1 MAPLDNAQVAAQ
13 LTPAQQVLSD
23 LWEEHMKAE
32 FVTRSADDAVAAM
45 KEAFTSAC
53 GGVEDAHVNHVPVM
67 TGGVGREQVREFY
80 RASFIPQM
88 PPDQQIIPIS
98 RTIGTERVVDE
109 MVVTAT
115 HSVQMDWLLP
125 GLPPTGRRMEIA
137 VVAIINFRAGK
148 LASEHIYWD
157 QASVLVQLGLLDP
170 RTLPVPAA
178 GRAQKV
184 LDPNVPGNTLIERA
198 GTLRP

>member
-45 KEAFTSAC
+45 
-53 GGVEDAHVNHVPVM
+53 VEDAHVNHVPVM

-80 RASFIPQM
+80 RTSFIPQM
-88 PPDQQIIPIS
+88 PPDLQIIPIS

-125 GLPPTGRRMEIA
+125 GLPPTGKRLEIA
-137 VVAIINFRAGK
+137 VVAIVTFRAGK

-157 QASVLVQLGLLDP
+157 QASVLVQLGLLDS
-170 RTLPVPAA
+170 RTLPVA
-178 GRAQKV
+178 GAESAQKV
-184 LDPNVPGNTLIERA
+184 LDPTLPANTLIERA
-198 GTLRP
+198 GTRRP

>member
-1 MAPLDNAQVAAQ
+1 MTPLDNAQGTAP
-13 LTPAQQVLSD
+13 LTPAQQVLSE

-45 KEAFTSAC
+45 
-53 GGVEDAHVNHVPVM
+53 VEDAHVNHVPVM

-80 RASFIPQM
+80 RTSFIPQM
-88 PPDQQIIPIS
+88 PPDLQIIPIS

-125 GLPPTGRRMEIA
+125 GLPPTGKRMEIA
-137 VVAIINFRAGK
+137 VVAVIHFRAGK

-157 QASVLVQLGLLDP
+157 QASVLVQLGLLDS
-170 RTLPVPAA
+170 RTLPVA
-178 GRAQKV
+178 GAESAQKV
-184 LDPNVPGNTLIERA
+184 LDPTLPANTLIERA
-198 GTLRP
+198 GPLRP

>member
-1 MAPLDNAQVAAQ
+1 MAPLDNAQGAAQ

-32 FVTRSADDAVAAM
+32 FVTRSADDAVGAM
-45 KEAFTSAC
+45 
-53 GGVEDAHVNHVPVM
+53 VEDAHVNHVPVM

-80 RASFIPQM
+80 RTSFIPQM
-88 PPDQQIIPIS
+88 PPDLQIIPIS

-125 GLPPTGRRMEIA
+125 GLLPTGKRMEIA
-137 VVAIINFRAGK
+137 VVAIVNFRDGK

-157 QASVLVQLGLLDP
+157 QASVLVQLGLLDS
-170 RTLPVPAA
+170 RTLPVA
-178 GRAQKV
+178 GAESAQKV
-184 LDPNVPGNTLIERA
+184 LDPTLPANTLIERA

>member
-45 KEAFTSAC
+45 
-53 GGVEDAHVNHVPVM
+53 VEDAHVNHVPVM

-80 RASFIPQM
+80 RTSFIPQM
-88 PPDQQIIPIS
+88 PPDLQIIPIS

-125 GLPPTGRRMEIA
+125 GLPPTGKRMEIA
-137 VVAIINFRAGK
+137 MVAIVTFRAGK

-157 QASVLVQLGLLDP
+157 QASVLVQLGLLDS
-170 RTLPVPAA
+170 RTLPVA
-178 GRAQKV
+178 GAESAQKV
-184 LDPNVPGNTLIERA
+184 LDPALPANTLIERA

>member
-1 MAPLDNAQVAAQ
+1 MAPLDNAQGSAQ

-45 KEAFTSAC
+45 
-53 GGVEDAHVNHVPVM
+53 VEDAHVNHVPVM

-80 RASFIPQM
+80 RTSFIPQM
-88 PPDQQIIPIS
+88 PPDLQIIPIS

-125 GLPPTGRRMEIA
+125 GLPPTGKRMEIA
-137 VVAIINFRAGK
+137 VVAIVTFRAGK

-157 QASVLVQLGLLDP
+157 QASVLVQLGLLDS
-170 RTLPVPAA
+170 RTLPVA
-178 GRAQKV
+178 GAESAHKV
-184 LDPNVPGNTLIERA
+184 LDPTLPANTLIERA

>member
-45 KEAFTSAC
+45 
-53 GGVEDAHVNHVPVM
+53 VEDAHVNHVPVM

-80 RASFIPQM
+80 RTSFIPQM
-88 PPDQQIIPIS
+88 PPDLQIIPIS

-125 GLPPTGRRMEIA
+125 GLPPTGKWMEIA
-137 VVAIINFRAGK
+137 VVAIVNFRAGK

-157 QASVLVQLGLLDP
+157 QASVLVQLGLLDS
-170 RTLPVPAA
+170 RTLPVA
-178 GRAQKV
+178 GAESAQKV
-184 LDPNVPGNTLIERA
+184 LDPTLPANTLIERA
-198 GTLRP
+198 GTLRS

>member
-45 KEAFTSAC
+45 
-53 GGVEDAHVNHVPVM
+53 VEDAHVNHVPVM

-80 RASFIPQM
+80 RTSFIPQM
-88 PPDQQIIPIS
+88 PPDLQIIPIS

-125 GLPPTGRRMEIA
+125 GLPPTGKRMEIA
-137 VVAIINFRAGK
+137 VVAIVPFRAGK

-157 QASVLVQLGLLDP
+157 QASVLVQLGLLDS
-170 RTLPVPAA
+170 RTLPVA
-178 GRAQKV
+178 GAESAQKV
-184 LDPNVPGNTLIERA
+184 LDPTLPANTLIERA
-198 GTLRP
+198 GTRRP

>member
-45 KEAFTSAC
+45 
-53 GGVEDAHVNHVPVM
+53 VEDAHVNHVPVM

-80 RASFIPQM
+80 RTSFIPQM
-88 PPDQQIIPIS
+88 PPDLQIIPIS

-125 GLPPTGRRMEIA
+125 GLPPTGKRMEIA
-137 VVAIINFRAGK
+137 VVAVIHFRAGK

-157 QASVLVQLGLLDP
+157 QASVLVQLGLLDS
-170 RTLPVPAA
+170 RTLPVA
-178 GRAQKV
+178 GAESAQKV
-184 LDPNVPGNTLIERA
+184 LDPTLPANTLIERA
-198 GTLRP
+198 GPLRP

>member
-45 KEAFTSAC
+45 
-53 GGVEDAHVNHVPVM
+53 VEDAHVNHVPVM

-88 PPDQQIIPIS
+88 PPDLQIIPIS
-98 RTIGTERVVDE
+98 RTIGTDRVVDE
-109 MVVTAT
+109 MVITAT

-125 GLPPTGRRMEIA
+125 GVPPTGKRIEIA
-137 VVAIINFRAGK
+137 VVAIIHFRAGK

-157 QASVLVQLGLLDP
+157 QASVLVQLGLLDS
-170 RTLPVPAA
+170 RTLPVA
-178 GRAQKV
+178 GAESAQKV
-184 LDPNVPGNTLIERA
+184 LDPTLPANTLIERA
-198 GTLRP
+198 GTPRP

>member
-1 MAPLDNAQVAAQ
+1 MAPLDNAQGAAQ

-45 KEAFTSAC
+45 
-53 GGVEDAHVNHVPVM
+53 VEDAHVNHVPVM

-80 RASFIPQM
+80 RTSFIPQM
-88 PPDQQIIPIS
+88 PPDLQIIPIS

-125 GLPPTGRRMEIA
+125 GLPPTGKRMEIA
-137 VVAIINFRAGK
+137 VVAIVTFRAGK

-157 QASVLVQLGLLDP
+157 QASVLVQLGLLDS
-170 RTLPVPAA
+170 RTLPVA
-178 GRAQKV
+178 GAESAQKV
-184 LDPNVPGNTLIERA
+184 LDPTLPANTLIERA

>member
-45 KEAFTSAC
+45 
-53 GGVEDAHVNHVPVM
+53 VEDAHVNHVPVM
-67 TGGVGREQVREFY
+67 TGGVGREQVRAFY
-80 RASFIPQM
+80 RTSFIPQM
-88 PPDQQIIPIS
+88 PPDLQIIPIS

-125 GLPPTGRRMEIA
+125 GLPPTGKRMEIA
-137 VVAIINFRAGK
+137 VVAVIHFRAGK

-157 QASVLVQLGLLDP
+157 QASVLVQLGLLDS
-170 RTLPVPAA
+170 RTLPVA
-178 GRAQKV
+178 GAESAQKV
-184 LDPNVPGNTLIERA
+184 LDPTLPANTLIERA

>member
-45 KEAFTSAC
+45 
-53 GGVEDAHVNHVPVM
+53 VEDAQVNHVPVM

-80 RASFIPQM
+80 RTSFIPQM
-88 PPDQQIIPIS
+88 PPDLQIIPIS

-125 GLPPTGRRMEIA
+125 GLPPTGKRMEIA
-137 VVAIINFRAGK
+137 MVAIVTFRAGK

-157 QASVLVQLGLLDP
+157 QASVLVQLGLLDS
-170 RTLPVPAA
+170 RTLPVA
-178 GRAQKV
+178 GAESAHKV
-184 LDPNVPGNTLIERA
+184 LDPTLPANTLIERA
-198 GTLRP
+198 GPRRP

>member
-1 MAPLDNAQVAAQ
+1 MVPLDNTQVAAQ

-45 KEAFTSAC
+45 
-53 GGVEDAHVNHVPVM
+53 VEDAHVNHVPVM

-80 RASFIPQM
+80 RTSFIPQM
-88 PPDQQIIPIS
+88 PPDLQIIPIS

-125 GLPPTGRRMEIA
+125 GLPPTGKRMEIA
-137 VVAIINFRAGK
+137 VVAVIHFRAGK

-157 QASVLVQLGLLDP
+157 QASVLVQLGLLDS
-170 RTLPVPAA
+170 RTLPVA
-178 GRAQKV
+178 GAESAQKV
-184 LDPNVPGNTLIERA
+184 LDPTLPANTLIERA

>member
-45 KEAFTSAC
+45 
-53 GGVEDAHVNHVPVM
+53 VEDAHVNHVPVM

-80 RASFIPQM
+80 RTSFIPQM
-88 PPDQQIIPIS
+88 PPDLQIIPIS

-125 GLPPTGRRMEIA
+125 GLPPTGKRMEIA
-137 VVAIINFRAGK
+137 VVALVHFRAGK

-157 QASVLVQLGLLDP
+157 QASVLVQLGLLDS
-170 RTLPVPAA
+170 RTLPVA
-178 GRAQKV
+178 GAESAQKV
-184 LDPNVPGNTLIERA
+184 LDPALPANTLIERA

>member
-1 MAPLDNAQVAAQ
+1 MAPLDNAQGAAQ

-45 KEAFTSAC
+45 
-53 GGVEDAHVNHVPVM
+53 VEDAHVNHVPVM
-67 TGGVGREQVREFY
+67 TGGVGRDQVREFY
-80 RASFIPQM
+80 RTRFIPQM
-88 PPDQQIIPIS
+88 PPDLQIIPIS

-125 GLPPTGRRMEIA
+125 GLPPTGKRMEIA
-137 VVAIINFRAGK
+137 VVAIVHFRAGK

-157 QASVLVQLGLLDP
+157 QASVLVQLGLLDS
-170 RTLPVPAA
+170 RTLPVA
-178 GRAQKV
+178 GAESAQKV
-184 LDPNVPGNTLIERA
+184 LDPTLPANTLIARA
-198 GTLRP
+198 GTLRS

>member
-45 KEAFTSAC
+45 
-53 GGVEDAHVNHVPVM
+53 VEDAHVNHVPVM

-80 RASFIPQM
+80 RTSFIPQM
-88 PPDQQIIPIS
+88 PPDLQIIPIS

-125 GLPPTGRRMEIA
+125 GLPPTGKRMEIA
-137 VVAIINFRAGK
+137 VVAIVTFRAGK

-157 QASVLVQLGLLDP
+157 QASVLVQLGLLDSG
-170 RTLPVPAA
+170 TLPVA
-178 GRAQKV
+178 GAESARKV
-184 LDPNVPGNTLIERA
+184 LDPPLPANTLIERA
-198 GTLRP
+198 GPLRP

>member
-45 KEAFTSAC
+45 
-53 GGVEDAHVNHVPVM
+53 VEDAHVNHVPVM

-80 RASFIPQM
+80 RTSFIPQM
-88 PPDQQIIPIS
+88 PPDLQIIPIS

-109 MVVTAT
+109 MVITAT

-125 GLPPTGRRMEIA
+125 GLPPTGKRMEIA
-137 VVAIINFRAGK
+137 VVAIVHFRAGK

-157 QASVLVQLGLLDP
+157 QASVLVQLGLLDS
-170 RTLPVPAA
+170 RTLPVA
-178 GRAQKV
+178 GAESAQKV
-184 LDPNVPGNTLIERA
+184 LDPTLPANTLIERA

>member
-45 KEAFTSAC
+45 
-53 GGVEDAHVNHVPVM
+53 VEDAHVNHVPVM

-80 RASFIPQM
+80 RTSFIPQM
-88 PPDQQIIPIS
+88 PPDLQIIPIS

-125 GLPPTGRRMEIA
+125 GLPPTGKRMEIA
-137 VVAIINFRAGK
+137 VVAIVTFRAGK

-157 QASVLVQLGLLDP
+157 QASVLVQLGLLDSG
-170 RTLPVPAA
+170 TLPVA
-178 GRAQKV
+178 GAESARKV
-184 LDPNVPGNTLIERA
+184 LDPTLPANTLIERA
-198 GTLRP
+198 GPLRP

>member
-45 KEAFTSAC
+45 
-53 GGVEDAHVNHVPVM
+53 VEDAQVNHVPVM

-80 RASFIPQM
+80 RTSFIPQM
-88 PPDQQIIPIS
+88 PPDLQIIPIS

-125 GLPPTGRRMEIA
+125 GLPPTGKRMEIA
-137 VVAIINFRAGK
+137 MVAIVTFRAGK

-157 QASVLVQLGLLDP
+157 QASVLVQLGLLDS
-170 RTLPVPAA
+170 RTLPVA
-178 GRAQKV
+178 GAKSAQKV
-184 LDPNVPGNTLIERA
+184 LDPTLPANTLIERA

>member
-45 KEAFTSAC
+45 
-53 GGVEDAHVNHVPVM
+53 VEDAHVNHVPVM

-80 RASFIPQM
+80 RTSFIPQM
-88 PPDQQIIPIS
+88 PPDLQIIPIS

-125 GLPPTGRRMEIA
+125 GLPPTGKRMEIA
-137 VVAIINFRAGK
+137 LVAIVTFRAGK

-157 QASVLVQLGLLDP
+157 QASVLVQLGLLDS
-170 RTLPVPAA
+170 RTLPVA
-178 GRAQKV
+178 GAESAQKV
-184 LDPNVPGNTLIERA
+184 LDPALPANTLIERA
-198 GTLRP
+198 GTQRP

>member
-45 KEAFTSAC
+45 
-53 GGVEDAHVNHVPVM
+53 VEDAQVNHVPVM

-80 RASFIPQM
+80 RTSFIPQM
-88 PPDQQIIPIS
+88 PPDLQIIPIS

-125 GLPPTGRRMEIA
+125 GLPPTGKRMEIA
-137 VVAIINFRAGK
+137 MVAIVTFRAGK

-157 QASVLVQLGLLDP
+157 QASVLVQLGLLDS
-170 RTLPVPAA
+170 RTLPVA
-178 GRAQKV
+178 GAESAQKV
-184 LDPNVPGNTLIERA
+184 LDPALPANTLIERA

>member
-45 KEAFTSAC
+45 
-53 GGVEDAHVNHVPVM
+53 VEDAHVNHVPVM

-80 RASFIPQM
+80 RTSFIPQM
-88 PPDQQIIPIS
+88 PPDLQIIPIS

-109 MVVTAT
+109 MVITAT

-125 GLPPTGRRMEIA
+125 GLPPTGKRMEIA
-137 VVAIINFRAGK
+137 VVAIVTFRAGK

-157 QASVLVQLGLLDP
+157 QASVLVQLGLLDS
-170 RTLPVPAA
+170 RTLPVA
-178 GRAQKV
+178 GAESAQKV
-184 LDPNVPGNTLIERA
+184 LDPTLPANTLIERA
-198 GTLRP
+198 GTLRS

>member
-1 MAPLDNAQVAAQ
+1 MAPLDNAQGAAQ

-32 FVTRSADDAVAAM
+32 FVARSADDAVAAM
-45 KEAFTSAC
+45 
-53 GGVEDAHVNHVPVM
+53 VEDAHVNHVPVM

-80 RASFIPQM
+80 RTSFIPQM
-88 PPDQQIIPIS
+88 PPDLQIIPIS

-125 GLPPTGRRMEIA
+125 GLPPTGKRMEIA
-137 VVAIINFRAGK
+137 VVAVIHFRAGK

-157 QASVLVQLGLLDP
+157 QASVLVQLGLLDS
-170 RTLPVPAA
+170 RTLPVA
-178 GRAQKV
+178 GAESAQKV
-184 LDPNVPGNTLIERA
+184 LDPTLPANTLIERA

>member
-1 MAPLDNAQVAAQ
+1 MAALDNAQVAAQ

-45 KEAFTSAC
+45 
-53 GGVEDAHVNHVPVM
+53 VEDAHVNHVPVM

-80 RASFIPQM
+80 RTSFIPQM
-88 PPDQQIIPIS
+88 PPDLQIIPIS

-125 GLPPTGRRMEIA
+125 GLPPTGKRMEIA
-137 VVAIINFRAGK
+137 VVAIVTFRAGK

-157 QASVLVQLGLLDP
+157 QASVLVQLGLLDS
-170 RTLPVPAA
+170 RTLPVA
-178 GRAQKV
+178 GAESAQKV
-184 LDPNVPGNTLIERA
+184 LDPTLPANTLIERA
-198 GTLRP
+198 GPRRP

>member
-1 MAPLDNAQVAAQ
+1 MAPLDNAQGAAQ

-45 KEAFTSAC
+45 
-53 GGVEDAHVNHVPVM
+53 VEDAHVNHVPVM

-80 RASFIPQM
+80 RTSFIPQM
-88 PPDQQIIPIS
+88 PPDLQIIPIS

-125 GLPPTGRRMEIA
+125 GLPPTGKRMEIA
-137 VVAIINFRAGK
+137 LVAIVTFGDGK

-157 QASVLVQLGLLDP
+157 QASVLVQLGLLDS
-170 RTLPVPAA
+170 RTLPVA
-178 GRAQKV
+178 GAESAQKV
-184 LDPNVPGNTLIERA
+184 LDPTLSANTLIERA
-198 GTLRP
+198 GPLRP

>member
-1 MAPLDNAQVAAQ
+1 MAPLDNAQGAAQ

-45 KEAFTSAC
+45 
-53 GGVEDAHVNHVPVM
+53 VEDAHVNHVPVM

-80 RASFIPQM
+80 RTSFIPQM
-88 PPDQQIIPIS
+88 PPDLQIIPIS

-125 GLPPTGRRMEIA
+125 GLPPTGKRMEIA
-137 VVAIINFRAGK
+137 MVAIVTFRAGK

-157 QASVLVQLGLLDP
+157 QASVLVQLGLLDS
-170 RTLPVPAA
+170 RTLPVA
-178 GRAQKV
+178 GAESAQKV
-184 LDPNVPGNTLIERA
+184 LDPTLPASTLIERA

>member
-32 FVTRSADDAVAAM
+32 FVTRSADDAVAPM
-45 KEAFTSAC
+45 
-53 GGVEDAHVNHVPVM
+53 VEDAHVNHVPVM

-80 RASFIPQM
+80 RTSFILQM
-88 PPDQQIIPIS
+88 PPDLQIIPIS

-109 MVVTAT
+109 MVITAT

-125 GLPPTGRRMEIA
+125 GLPPTGKRMEIA
-137 VVAIINFRAGK
+137 VVAIVTFRAGK

-157 QASVLVQLGLLDP
+157 QASVLVQLGLLDS
-170 RTLPVPAA
+170 RTLPGA
-178 GRAQKV
+178 GAESARKV
-184 LDPNVPGNTLIERA
+184 LDPTLPANTLIERV
-198 GTLRP
+198 GPLRP

>member
-1 MAPLDNAQVAAQ
+1 M
-13 LTPAQQVLSD
+13 
-23 LWEEHMKAE
+23 
-32 FVTRSADDAVAAM
+32 
-45 KEAFTSAC
+45 
-53 GGVEDAHVNHVPVM
+53 VEDAHVNHVPVM

-80 RASFIPQM
+80 RTSFIPQM
-88 PPDQQIIPIS
+88 PPDLQIIPIS

-125 GLPPTGRRMEIA
+125 GLPPTGKRMEIA
-137 VVAIINFRAGK
+137 VVAIVTFRAGK

-157 QASVLVQLGLLDP
+157 QASVLVQLGLLDS
-170 RTLPVPAA
+170 RTLPVA
-178 GRAQKV
+178 GAESAHKV
-184 LDPNVPGNTLIERA
+184 LDPTLPANTLIERA

>member
-1 MAPLDNAQVAAQ
+1 MAPLDNAPGAAQ

-32 FVTRSADDAVAAM
+32 FVTRSAHDAVAAM
-45 KEAFTSAC
+45 
-53 GGVEDAHVNHVPVM
+53 VEDAHVNHVPVM

-80 RASFIPQM
+80 RTSFIPQM
-88 PPDQQIIPIS
+88 PPDLQIIPIS

-125 GLPPTGRRMEIA
+125 GLPPTGKRMEIA
-137 VVAIINFRAGK
+137 MVAIVTFRAGK

-157 QASVLVQLGLLDP
+157 QASVLVQLGLLDS
-170 RTLPVPAA
+170 RTLPAA
-178 GRAQKV
+178 GAESARKV
-184 LDPNVPGNTLIERA
+184 LDPTLPANTLIERA

>member
-1 MAPLDNAQVAAQ
+1 MTPLDNAQGTAP
-13 LTPAQQVLSD
+13 LTPAQQVLSE

-45 KEAFTSAC
+45 
-53 GGVEDAHVNHVPVM
+53 VEDAHVNHVPVM

-80 RASFIPQM
+80 RTSFIPQM
-88 PPDQQIIPIS
+88 PPDLQIIPIS

-125 GLPPTGRRMEIA
+125 GLPPTGKRMEIA
-137 VVAIINFRAGK
+137 VVAIVTFRAGK

-157 QASVLVQLGLLDP
+157 QASVLVQLGLLDS
-170 RTLPVPAA
+170 RTLPVA
-178 GRAQKV
+178 GAESAQKV
-184 LDPNVPGNTLIERA
+184 LDPTLPANTLIERA
-198 GTLRP
+198 GPLRP

>member
-45 KEAFTSAC
+45 
-53 GGVEDAHVNHVPVM
+53 VEDAHVNHVPVM

-80 RASFIPQM
+80 RTSFIPQM
-88 PPDQQIIPIS
+88 PPDLQIIPIS

-125 GLPPTGRRMEIA
+125 GLPPTGKRMEIA
-137 VVAIINFRAGK
+137 VVAIVNFRAGK

-157 QASVLVQLGLLDP
+157 QASVLVQLGLLDS
-170 RTLPVPAA
+170 RTLPVA
-178 GRAQKV
+178 GAESARKV
-184 LDPNVPGNTLIERA
+184 LDPILPANTLIERA
-198 GTLRP
+198 GTPRP

>member
-45 KEAFTSAC
+45 
-53 GGVEDAHVNHVPVM
+53 VEDAHVNHVPVM

-80 RASFIPQM
+80 RTSFIPQM
-88 PPDQQIIPIS
+88 PPDLQIIPIS

-125 GLPPTGRRMEIA
+125 GLPPTGKRLEIA
-137 VVAIINFRAGK
+137 VVAIVTFRAGK

-157 QASVLVQLGLLDP
+157 QASVLVQLGLLDS
-170 RTLPVPAA
+170 RTLPVA
-178 GRAQKV
+178 GAESAQKV
-184 LDPNVPGNTLIERA
+184 LDPTLPANTLIERA

>member
-45 KEAFTSAC
+45 
-53 GGVEDAHVNHVPVM
+53 VEDAQVNHVPVM

-80 RASFIPQM
+80 RTSFIPQM
-88 PPDQQIIPIS
+88 PPDLQIIPIS

-125 GLPPTGRRMEIA
+125 GLPPTGKRMEIA
-137 VVAIINFRAGK
+137 VVALVHFRAGK

-157 QASVLVQLGLLDP
+157 QASVLVQLGLLDS
-170 RTLPVPAA
+170 RTLPVA
-178 GRAQKV
+178 GAESAQKV
-184 LDPNVPGNTLIERA
+184 LDPTLPANTLIERA

>member
-45 KEAFTSAC
+45 L
-53 GGVEDAHVNHVPVM
+53 EDAHVNHVPVM

-80 RASFIPQM
+80 RMSFIPQM
-88 PPDQQIIPIS
+88 PPDLQIIPIS

-125 GLPPTGRRMEIA
+125 GLPPTGKRMEIA
-137 VVAIINFRAGK
+137 VVAIIHFRAGK

-170 RTLPVPAA
+170 RTLPVA
-178 GRAQKV
+178 GAESAQKV
-184 LDPNVPGNTLIERA
+184 LDPTLPANTLIERA

>member
-32 FVTRSADDAVAAM
+32 FVARSADDAVAAM
-45 KEAFTSAC
+45 
-53 GGVEDAHVNHVPVM
+53 VEDAHVNHVPVM

-80 RASFIPQM
+80 RTSFIPQM
-88 PPDQQIIPIS
+88 PPDLQIIPIS

-109 MVVTAT
+109 MVITAT

-125 GLPPTGRRMEIA
+125 GLPPTGKRMEIA
-137 VVAIINFRAGK
+137 VVAIVTFRAGK

-157 QASVLVQLGLLDP
+157 QASVLVQLGLLDS
-170 RTLPVPAA
+170 RTLPVA
-178 GRAQKV
+178 GAESAQKV
-184 LDPNVPGNTLIERA
+184 LDPTLCANTLIERA
-198 GTLRP
+198 GTPRP

>member
-45 KEAFTSAC
+45 
-53 GGVEDAHVNHVPVM
+53 VEDAHVNHVPVM

-80 RASFIPQM
+80 RTSFIPQM
-88 PPDQQIIPIS
+88 PPDLQIIPIS
-98 RTIGTERVVDE
+98 RTIDTERVVDE

-125 GLPPTGRRMEIA
+125 GLPPTGKRMEIA
-137 VVAIINFRAGK
+137 VVAIVTFRADK

-157 QASVLVQLGLLDP
+157 QASVLVQLGLLDS
-170 RTLPVPAA
+170 RTLPVA
-178 GRAQKV
+178 GAESAQKV
-184 LDPNVPGNTLIERA
+184 LDPTLPANTLIERA
-198 GTLRP
+198 GPLRP

>member
-45 KEAFTSAC
+45 
-53 GGVEDAHVNHVPVM
+53 VEDAHVNHVPVM

-80 RASFIPQM
+80 RTSFIPQM
-88 PPDQQIIPIS
+88 PPDLQIIPIS

-125 GLPPTGRRMEIA
+125 GLPPTGKRMEIA
-137 VVAIINFRAGK
+137 VVAIITFRDGK

-157 QASVLVQLGLLDP
+157 QASVLVQLGLLDS
-170 RTLPVPAA
+170 RTLPVA
-178 GRAQKV
+178 GAESAQKV
-184 LDPNVPGNTLIERA
+184 LDPTLPANTLIERA

>member
-1 MAPLDNAQVAAQ
+1 MAPLDNAQGAAQ

-45 KEAFTSAC
+45 
-53 GGVEDAHVNHVPVM
+53 VEDAHVNHVPVM

-80 RASFIPQM
+80 RTSFIPQM
-88 PPDQQIIPIS
+88 PPDLQIIPIS

-125 GLPPTGRRMEIA
+125 GLPPTGKRMEIA
-137 VVAIINFRAGK
+137 MVAIVTFRAGK

-157 QASVLVQLGLLDP
+157 QASVLVQLGLLDS
-170 RTLPVPAA
+170 RTLPVA
-178 GRAQKV
+178 GAESAQKV
-184 LDPNVPGNTLIERA
+184 LDPALPANTLIERA

>member
-45 KEAFTSAC
+45 
-53 GGVEDAHVNHVPVM
+53 VEDAQVNHVPVM
-67 TGGVGREQVREFY
+67 TGGVGREQLREFY
-80 RASFIPQM
+80 RTSFIPQM
-88 PPDQQIIPIS
+88 PPDLQIIPIS

-125 GLPPTGRRMEIA
+125 GLPPTGKRMEIA
-137 VVAIINFRAGK
+137 MVAIVTFRAGK

-157 QASVLVQLGLLDP
+157 QASVLVQLGLLDS
-170 RTLPVPAA
+170 RTLPVA
-178 GRAQKV
+178 GAESAQKV
-184 LDPNVPGNTLIERA
+184 LDPALPANTLIERA
-198 GTLRP
+198 GTQRP